1 MIRAMLYR
9 VSLLQALAVMIIIA
23 LLLPLPLVMLTYVNS
38 TYKQKQEAFTTLNTK
53 KFNLSSAIFVESLW
67 NFYPELGQRMLDQ
80 LLLDPNVQFV
90 HVKDSEEKL
99 FLGWDNKVKISNNDD
114 TLFLN
119 KILEKDGVVIGSLEM
134 GFQRQDLVD
143 SILSDM
149 SLFGGMIFLQL
160 LLLIAVIS
168 WVYYYKIIR
177 PIRRLMAHSNLL
189 AHQILDK
196 PFVWD
201 ENDEIGTL
209 GFALDKTRIKLKG
222 FFEALKHENEI
233 LDEKVKQRTKELED
247 TSRYKSEFLA
257 NMSHE
262 IRTPMNAIMGM
273 THLLS
278 KTALNGTQVG
288 YLGKIKEASSILL
301 RIINDILDF
310 SKIEAGKMDIES
322 VAFDLHKELKKSSS
336 IFSVLAKEK
345 GIDFQCD
352 FVETNRFFKGDPCK
366 LMQIINNFL
375 SNAIKFTKEG
385 TVLLS
390 VEEQLHL
397 DDHTSTL
404 SFHVKDSGMGIPKE
418 KQSLLFK
425 AFGQLDASIT
435 RKHGGTGLGLYICT
449 RLAEMMHGRIEFKSE
464 EGRGSLF
471 SLILSLPVAHGIDIQ
486 LENDKNLYEPL
497 HILVINDQK
506 KASETL
512 CDVIRS
518 FGFFATA
525 CKSSDNI
532 AAMLQTGDETYQL
545 VILDYELN
553 KKNNGIDLFTKIANT
568 LGLEALPPFLMMAS
582 NVDEELKSRIL
593 STGVQSVLKKPMNPS
608 MLYDELVALCPASA
622 LMPLFDPSK
631 IDLSA
636 KHILIVEDN
645 DINLEVATYLLHET
659 HAKVSTARNGL
670 EAVEMIQE
678 QTHPFDLILMDVQMP
693 IMDGY
698 EATRI
703 LRNELNILTPIIAMT
718 ANVMVQDIEKCL
730 LVGMDAHIGKP
741 FEVEDFYGTL
751 LEALHVNLLSA
762 PKQQPQK
769 ALKQSNVLPLLA
781 KEEAIMR
788 LGGKEALWQKLFGS
802 FFTTYLLLPQKLE
815 ALIEQQAM
823 NSLLDFIHTNRGL
836 CGTIG
841 VKRLEKSLGE
851 LERFLK
857 KNHRFD
863 DLPLENVL
871 QEHAALMSILRSEYE
886 ALEMSN
892 EANAIQ
898 APLSLSEEKAL
909 ERLLIELQTALE
921 LSNVSKVNLL
931 LEKLALQSPI
941 SQSEAFQKLLFAC
954 KQFDFD
960 SALQSVESLS
970 EEISHG

>member
-38 TYKQKQEAFTTLNTK
+38 TYKHKQEAFTTLNTK
-53 KFNLSSAIFVESLW
+53 KFNLSSAVFVESLW
-67 NFYPELGQRMLDQ
+67 NFYPELGQKMLDQ

-90 HVKDSEEKL
+90 YVKDSDEKL
-99 FLGWDNKVKISNNDD
+99 FLGWENKAKIANNND

-134 GFQRQDLVD
+134 GFKRQDLMD

-149 SLFGGMIFLQL
+149 TLFGGMIFLQL
-160 LLLIAVIS
+160 LLLITVIS
-168 WVYYYKIIR
+168 WIYYYKIIR
-177 PIRRLMAHSNLL
+177 PIRRLMEHSNLL
-189 AHQILDK
+189 AHQMLDK

-209 GFALDKTRIKLKG
+209 GSALDKTRIKLKG
-222 FFEALKHENEI
+222 FFEALKQENEI

-247 TSRYKSEFLA
+247 ASRYKSEFLA

-273 THLLS
+273 SHLLS
-278 KTALNGTQVG
+278 KTAMNSGQASYVE
-288 YLGKIKEASSILL
+288 KIKEASSVLL

-310 SKIEAGKMDIES
+310 SKIEAGKMDVES
-322 VAFDLHKELKKSSS
+322 IAFDLHKELKKSCS

-366 LMQIINNFL
+366 VMQIINNFL

-385 TVLLS
+385 AVLLS
-390 VEEQLHL
+390 VEEQQHL
-397 DDHTSTL
+397 EHTSTL
-404 SFHVKDSGMGIPKE
+404 TFHVRDSGMGIPKE

-449 RLAEMMHGRIEFKSE
+449 RLAEMMQGRIAFESE

-471 SLILSLPVAHGIDIQ
+471 SLTLTLPVAHGVDIQ
-486 LENDKNLYEPL
+486 LENGKNGYEPL
-497 HILVINDQK
+497 HILVVVDQK

-512 CDVIRS
+512 CTMIRS
-518 FGFFATA
+518 FGFFVTA
-525 CKSSDNI
+525 CKSSDDI
-532 AAMLQTGDETYQL
+532 ASKIQTSEETYHL
-545 VILDYELN
+545 VILDYELG
-553 KKNNGIDLFTKIANT
+553 KKINGIDVYTKVVDT

-582 NVDEELKSRIL
+582 NVDEELKVRIL
-593 STGVQSVLKKPMNPS
+593 NTGVQALLKKPINPS
-608 MLYDELVALCPASA
+608 MLYDELVTLCPISS

-631 IDLSA
+631 IDLST

-645 DINLEVATYLLHET
+645 DINLEVATYLLNET
-659 HAKVSTARNGL
+659 HAQVSTARNGL

-703 LRNELNILTPIIAMT
+703 IRNELNILIPIVAMT

-730 LVGMDAHIGKP
+730 SAGMDAHIGKP

-751 LEALHVNLLSA
+751 LETLHVNLFSA
-762 PKQQPQK
+762 PKQPSSQ
-769 ALKQSNVLPLLA
+769 AIKQENIAPLFA
-781 KEEAIMR
+781 KDEAIKR

-802 FFTTYLLLPQKLE
+802 FFATYMSLPQKIH
-815 ALIEQQAM
+815 ALIEQQEM
-823 NSLLDFIHTNRGL
+823 NTLIDYVHTNKGL

-841 VKRLEKSLGE
+841 LKRLEQCLGE
-851 LERFLK
+851 LELFLK
-857 KNHRFD
+857 KYHRLD
-863 DLPLENVL
+863 DLPLEHVL
-871 QEHAALMSILRSEYE
+871 LEHEALMNILRGEYE
-886 ALEMSN
+886 KLE
-892 EANAIQ
+892 AY
-898 APLSLSEEKAL
+898 SEVNTKQTPRSFVEKKAL
-909 ERLLIELQTALE
+909 ERLLFELQTALD

-931 LEKLALQSPI
+931 LEKLA
-941 SQSEAFQKLLFAC
+941 SQSDISKSETFKTLLFAC
-954 KQFDFD
+954 KRFDFET
-960 SALQSVESLS
+960 ALQSLEFLS

>member
-9 VSLLQALAVMIIIA
+9 ASLLQALAVMIIIA

-38 TYKQKQEAFTTLNTK
+38 TFKHKQEAFTTLNTK
-53 KFNLSSAIFVESLW
+53 KFNLSSAVFIESLW
-67 NFYPELGQRMLDQ
+67 NFYPELGQKMLDQ
-80 LLLDPNVQFV
+80 LLLEPNVQFV
-90 HVKDSEEKL
+90 YVKDNDGKL
-99 FLGWDNKVKISNNDD
+99 FLGWDNKTKIANNND

-119 KILEKDGVVIGSLEM
+119 KTLEKDGTIIGSLEM
-134 GFQRQDLVD
+134 GFKRQDLVD

-149 SLFGGMIFLQL
+149 TLFGGMIFLQL
-160 LLLIAVIS
+160 LLLVIVIS
-168 WVYYYKIIR
+168 WIYYYKIIR
-177 PIRRLMAHSNLL
+177 PIRRLMEHSNLL
-189 AHQILDK
+189 AHQMLDE

-209 GFALDKTRIKLKG
+209 GSALDKTRIKLKG

-247 TSRYKSEFLA
+247 ASRYKSEFLA

-273 THLLS
+273 SHLLS
-278 KTALNGTQVG
+278 KTAMNSAQASYV
-288 YLGKIKEASSILL
+288 GKIKEASSVLL

-310 SKIEAGKMDIES
+310 SKIEAGKMDVES
-322 VAFDLHKELKKSSS
+322 VAFDLHKELKKSCS

-366 LMQIINNFL
+366 IMQIVNNFL

-385 TVLLS
+385 AVLLS
-390 VEEQLHL
+390 VEEQSHL
-397 DDHTSTL
+397 EHTSTL
-404 SFHVKDSGMGIPKE
+404 TFHVRDSGMGIPKE

-449 RLAEMMHGRIEFKSE
+449 RLAEMMHGRIELESE

-471 SLILSLPVAHGIDIQ
+471 SLTLTLPIAHGVDIQ
-486 LENDKNLYEPL
+486 LENGKNGYEPL
-497 HILVINDQK
+497 HILVIADQK
-506 KASETL
+506 KTSETL
-512 CDVIRS
+512 CTMIRS

-525 CKSSDNI
+525 CKSSDDI
-532 AAMLQTGDETYQL
+532 TSMIQTSEETYHL
-545 VILDYELN
+545 VILDYELG
-553 KKNNGIDLFTKIANT
+553 KKINGIDLFTNIADT
-568 LGLEALPPFLMMAS
+568 LGLETLPPFLMMAS
-582 NVDEELKSRIL
+582 NIDEELKGRIL
-593 STGVQSVLKKPMNPS
+593 NTGVQVLLKKPINPS
-608 MLYDELVALCPASA
+608 MLYDELVALCPISS

-631 IDLSA
+631 IDLST

-645 DINLEVATYLLHET
+645 DINLEVATYLLNET
-659 HAKVSTARNGL
+659 HANVSTARNGL

-703 LRNELNILTPIIAMT
+703 IRNELNILIPIVAMT

-730 LVGMDAHIGKP
+730 SAGMDAHIGKP

-751 LEALHVNLLSA
+751 LETLHVNLFSV
-762 PKQQPQK
+762 PKQHPSQ
-769 ALKQSNVLPLLA
+769 AIKQENIAPLFA
-781 KEEAIMR
+781 KDEAIQR

-802 FFTTYLLLPQKLE
+802 FFAAYMNFPQKLHT
-815 ALIEQQAM
+815 LIEQQEM
-823 NSLLDFIHTNRGL
+823 NTLIDYVHTNKGL

-841 VKRLEKSLGE
+841 LKRLEQRLGE
-851 LERFLK
+851 LELFLK
-857 KNHRFD
+857 KHHRLD
-863 DLPLENVL
+863 DLPLEPVL
-871 QEHAALMSILRSEYE
+871 SEHEALSNILRNEYE
-886 ALEMSN
+886 KLETHS
-892 EANAIQ
+892 EAITSQ
-898 APLSLSEEKAL
+898 IPLSLDERKAL
-909 ERLLIELQTALE
+909 ERLLIELQTALD

-931 LEKLALQSPI
+931 LEELALQSVI
-941 SQSEAFQKLLFAC
+941 SKSETFKTLLLAC
-954 KQFDFD
+954 KRFDFET
-960 SALQSVESLS
+960 ALQSLEFLS